1 MRFCV
6 CSRSLTI
13 SRAARGIAAG
23 FLVGAV
29 ALGAVGC
36 RPAVEQKPSEADLT
50 VALPP
55 AASEGESV
63 AEEAS
68 QETESAAEIATDK
81 PLAPPTVEVGDS
93 EPTQIRLEST
103 PKSPSDAVA
112 SNTPSNN
119 TPSNNSLPGD
129 QPPGDEI
136 LDGSPNA
143 PEDWRK
149 WPEPT
154 GVLVISGQQH
164 GYIEPC
170 GCTGLENQKGG
181 MARRATLLKQI
192 RELGWETIPVDA
204 GNQVRRSGRQAA
216 IKFQTTVK
224 GLAAM
229 DYKAI
234 GFGPDDLRLGASE
247 LLSVAAADD
256 ENPSRFAS
264 ANIELLAPE
273 LVPLVQQVE
282 VGGKKIG
289 ITTALHPD
297 TLESPVD
304 DAIIIGDLN
313 ERLSDVLGQ
322 LREEGSEFNVLLLF
336 GDDEAAKQVA
346 RDVPGFDLVV
356 AAATYG
362 EPTYQ
367 AEPIEGTT
375 SRLVLTGDK
384 GMYVGLVGLYEDAP
398 LRYARV
404 PLDSEYEDAPEML
417 QLMAEYQEQ
426 LKALGLEGLQV
437 RPIAHPSG
445 NKYVGTE
452 TCGECHTTAYEI
464 WQGTPHAEATEHI
477 VHPGERSEIPRHF
490 DPECLSCH
498 VTGWNPQSYYPYESG
513 YLSLEE
519 TPQMTGSGCENCHG
533 PGAAHVA
540 AENGDSGASSELIAE
555 LRESMRLPLE
565 DAKEKCME
573 CHDLDNSPAFHQPGA
588 FDEYWSQIEHYGLD

>member
-1 MRFCV
+1 MRIRV
-6 CSRSLTI
+6 SRRSSTP
-13 SRAARGIAAG
+13 SRNTRRLAAG
-23 FLVGAV
+23 FLLGAV
-29 ALGAVGC
+29 ALGTVSLGTLGC
-36 RPAVEQKPSEADLT
+36 RPAAEPEPNESELA
-50 VALPP
+50 V
-55 AASEGESV
+55 
-63 AEEAS
+63 
-68 QETESAAEIATDK
+68 
-81 PLAPPTVEVGDS
+81 APPEVDVDDS
-93 EPTQIRLEST
+93 EPTPIRLEADAAQPTAEAVANNPPASSAPASST
-103 PKSPSDAVA
+103 PA
-112 SNTPSNN
+112 SSTPAA
-119 TPSNNSLPGD
+119 PAGD
-129 QPPGDEI
+129 RATGDEI
-136 LDGSPNA
+136 VGGGSA

-149 WPEPT
+149 WPKPE

-170 GCTGLENQKGG
+170 GCTGLKNQKGG
-181 MARRATLLKQI
+181 LARRATLLKQI

-224 GLAAM
+224 GLAEL

-247 LLSVAAADD
+247 LLSVAAADED
-256 ENPSRFAS
+256 NPSRFAS
-264 ANIELLAPE
+264 ANVELLAPE
-273 LVPLVQQVE
+273 LVPLVQQTE
-282 VGGKKIG
+282 AGGRQIG
-289 ITTALHPD
+289 VTTALHPE
-297 TLESPVD
+297 TLDSPVD
-304 DAIIIGDLN
+304 DAILIGELHA
-313 ERLSDVLGQ
+313 RLSETLTQ

-336 GDDEAAKQVA
+336 GDAKAAQQVA
-346 RDVPGFDLVV
+346 REVPGYDLIV

-367 AEPIEGTT
+367 AERIEGTD

-384 GMYVGLVGLYEDAP
+384 GMYVGLVGLYDGQ

-404 PLDSEYEDAPEML
+404 ALDSQFEDAPEML

-445 NKYVGTE
+445 RKYVGTE

-464 WQGTPHAEATEHI
+464 WQGTPHAEATEDI

-519 TPQMTGSGCENCHG
+519 TPLMTGSGCENCHG
-533 PGAAHVA
+533 PGSAHVA
-540 AENGDSGASSELIAE
+540 AERGETDATSEMIAE

-565 DAKEKCME
+565 DAREKCME
-573 CHDLDNSPAFHQPGA
+573 CHDLDNSPDFHQPGA